1 MKTKG
6 EKGQLGAKMLIPLG
20 AYNGEH
26 VNVRLDDG
34 DTQPIAERTL
44 PEVAPRAAPGKL
56 WKFKSKS
63 GLTQVQLK
71 NLDPKQP
78 GMFQLVVQSKKWFT
92 AAAANET
99 AANTRLTVTIGSQC
113 FMHPAT
119 KKTD

>member
-1 MKTKG
+1 M
-6 EKGQLGAKMLIPLG
+6 
-20 AYNGEH
+20 
-26 VNVRLDDG
+26 RLDDG

-44 PEVAPRAAPGKL
+44 PAVAPSGGSGKL

-71 NLDPKQP
+71 SLDPKQP
-78 GMFQLVVQSKKWFT
+78 GMFQLAVQSKKWFT
-92 AAAANET
+92 AAAANDS

-113 FMHPAT
+113 FMLPTT